1 MAQFYPSR
9 WTVQEGTLYLI
20 RINGAG
26 AANPVK
32 LEGEGVV
39 VTRPTTAG
47 IYRVQWAENP
57 YQFIGAVATFQ
68 ATTPAGV
75 ARWSCVPSDYDASL
89 FRLQLNIYA
98 ADGTTLTDLA
108 AGQKL
113 TVAAYFARTGY

>member
-9 WTVQEGTLYLI
+9 WTTQEGTLYLI

-39 VTRPTTAG
+39 ITRTGAG
-47 IYRVQWAENP
+47 VYRVQWAENP
-57 YQFIGAVATFQ
+57 FQFIGAIPGFQ

-75 ARWSCVPSDYDASL
+75 ARWSCVVGDYDASL
-89 FRLQLNIYA
+89 FRLPLNIFA
-98 ADGTTLTDLA
+98 SDGTTATDLA